1 MIVHFCGFSF
11 TTIYFSLSTG
21 GITFKIFLLAYLL
34 STSVFIYLYMHGFRK
49 VDRRIETDVKG
60 KMGGLEVIVVPDYLY
75 TITLTLFTALH
86 ALL

>member
-1 MIVHFCGFSF
+1 MCLF
-11 TTIYFSLSTG
+11 TD
-21 GITFKIFLLAYLL
+21 
-34 STSVFIYLYMHGFRK
+34 MHGFRK

-60 KMGGLEVIVVPDYLY
+60 KMGGLEVIVVPDYLC